1 MQTKQQERA
10 KFAFEQL
17 ESKAR
22 NGGIDEK
29 LATFIVGM
37 PNMILSNGL
46 GQSLA
51 FLMAK
56 SSKTERK
63 FVFDVIKKYL
73 CDNYPKDFGAFKND
87 DTNAEYNFLKKFNE
101 IDQGLYI
108 KIQDEVLRMLEWL
121 KRYARAFEKESK
133 KD

>member
-10 KFAFEQL
+10 KFALEQL
-17 ESKAR
+17 ESEAR
-22 NGGIDEK
+22 NGGIDK
-29 LATFIVGM
+29 DLSTFIVGM

-51 FLMAK
+51 FLL
-56 SSKTERK
+56 SKRGKKDEWK
-63 FVFDVIKKYL
+63 YIFVFNVIKEYL
-73 CDNYPKDFGAFKND
+73 TKNYKMFKGYSDDFS
-87 DTNAEYNFLKKFNE
+87 FLSKFNT
-101 IDQGLYI
+101 ISQGDYL

-121 KRYARAFEKESK
+121 KRYARAFER

>member
-1 MQTKQQERA
+1 MRA
-10 KFAFEQL
+10 EFALSQL
-17 ESKAR
+17 ENKVKNS
-22 NGGIDEK
+22 GVDEK

-73 CDNYPKDFGAFKND
+73 TLNYKDKFSGYNDNFDFIS
-87 DTNAEYNFLKKFNE
+87 KFNT
-101 IDQGLYI
+101 IPQGDYL

-121 KRYARAFEKESK
+121 KRYARAFEKQDK
-133 KD
+133 KEKD

>member
-10 KFAFEQL
+10 KFALEQL
-17 ESKAR
+17 EREAR
-22 NGGIDEK
+22 NGGIDK
-29 LATFIVGM
+29 DLATFIVGM

-73 CDNYPKDFGAFKND
+73 TENYEEFEGYSDDF
-87 DTNAEYNFLKKFNE
+87 TFLSKFNT
-101 IDQGLYI
+101 IPQGDYL